1 MRTTADLIIKRSSI
15 FTAQTYDLIDGAVI
29 VTGKEIVGVVP
40 AVDIPSHLGEDTRV
54 IECGDRLVCPGF
66 NDAHT
71 HFIQNGVMKDASYT
85 LSLEGISGRSEALA
99 EIKRFADAHPDNA
112 WIVGCDLDASAWNEQ
127 PTKQMLDEAVP
138 DRPAYFASWDMHV
151 GWMNSRAL
159 EAAGYT
165 AQKPDPEGGVICRDE
180 SGNPTGICKEPPAN
194 DPVWGLANMAADMDR
209 ALGNVIREALSFG
222 VTATGCVWP
231 YGGIPEDDT
240 IRVLKEFEEA
250 GKLPLRVSCFLK
262 MEPGLENPRRYA
274 RTLASEH
281 LRFAGVKQITDGV
294 CEAHTGYL
302 TEPYADDPSTCGE
315 PAIGREELL
324 AMVDE
329 ADACGFNVRLHAIG
343 NGAVKQALDC
353 FEEVQRRHGPKG
365 LHHTIEHIE
374 TCCPEDI
381 GRFARLGVMPSMQ
394 PIHAV
399 LNVEGYP
406 RLLGEKWRPL
416 MWPTKSLMEAGAIVA
431 FGTDAPVWNLNPMEG
446 IYAAVTRRQPWD
458 GLPEG
463 GFVPEQRITLAQA
476 LQAYTYGSARAEG
489 FEGRIGTLETG
500 KLADIVVMDRN
511 LFAIPAED
519 MREARPLYT
528 IVDGTVV
535 YEAEASCSQ

>member
-1 MRTTADLIIKRSSI
+1 
-15 FTAQTYDLIDGAVI
+15 
-29 VTGKEIVGVVP
+29 
-40 AVDIPSHLGEDTRV
+40 
-54 IECGDRLVCPGF
+54 
-66 NDAHT
+66 
-71 HFIQNGVMKDASYT
+71 
-85 LSLEGISGRSEALA
+85 
-99 EIKRFADAHPDNA
+99 
-112 WIVGCDLDASAWNEQ
+112 
-127 PTKQMLDEAVP
+127 
-138 DRPAYFASWDMHV
+138 
-151 GWMNSRAL
+151 
-159 EAAGYT
+159 
-165 AQKPDPEGGVICRDE
+165 
-180 SGNPTGICKEPPAN
+180 
-194 DPVWGLANMAADMDR
+194 
-209 ALGNVIREALSFG
+209 
-222 VTATGCVWP
+222 
-231 YGGIPEDDT
+231 
-240 IRVLKEFEEA
+240 
-250 GKLPLRVSCFLK
+250 
-262 MEPGLENPRRYA
+262 
-274 RTLASEH
+274 
-281 LRFAGVKQITDGV
+281 
-294 CEAHTGYL
+294 
-302 TEPYADDPSTCGE
+302 
-315 PAIGREELL
+315 
-324 AMVDE
+324 MVDE

-431 FGTDAPVWNLNPMEG
+431 FGT
-446 IYAAVTRRQPWD
+446 
-458 GLPEG
+458 
-463 GFVPEQRITLAQA
+463 
-476 LQAYTYGSARAEG
+476 YTYGSARAEG